1 MGFLYIIK
9 NRGQT
14 KIGITV
20 NIPRRMKELKP
31 DKVCQIVE
39 LPGKREKELEKKLHR
54 QFADKRLPGSEYFS
68 LNWTERRRACSLARR
83 AGKSVR
89 FPCHP
94 APRQA
99 MAYWLSPGVVLEV
112 CGFGLAVGIAAV
124 LITQSQ
130 PNGNQDKRPCPLL
143 HPQKVLFPY
152 ERQPQPV

>member
-20 NIPRRMKELKP
+20 DIPRRMKELKP
-31 DKVCQIVE
+31 DKIFQIVE
-39 LPGKREKELEKKLHR
+39 LPEKRERELEQKLHR

-68 LNWTERRRACSLARR
+68 LNRTERRRACSLARR

-89 FPCHP
+89 FPYHQ

-99 MAYWLSPGVVLEV
+99 MAHWLSPSVVLEV
-112 CGFGLAVGIAAV
+112 CGFGLAVGVAAV

-130 PNGNQDKRPCPLL
+130 PNVQP
-143 HPQKVLFPY
+143 
-152 ERQPQPV
+152 RQAPVSFAAPTKSFVSV

>member
-89 FPCHP
+89 FPCRQV
-94 APRQA
+94 PRQA
-99 MAYWLSPGVVLEV
+99 MAHWLSPGVALEV
-112 CGFGLAVGIAAV
+112 CGFGLAVGVAAV

-130 PNGNQDKRPCPLL
+130 PNVQP
-143 HPQKVLFPY
+143 
-152 ERQPQPV
+152 RQAPVSFAAPTKSFVSV

>member
-68 LNWTERRRACSLARR
+68 LNWTERIRACSLARR

-99 MAYWLSPGVVLEV
+99 MAHWLSPGVVLEV
-112 CGFGLAVGIAAV
+112 CGFGLAVGVAAV

-130 PNGNQDKRPCPLL
+130 PN
-143 HPQKVLFPY
+143 V
-152 ERQPQPV
+152 QPGQAPVSFAAPTKSFVSV